1 MRSHRLEINNYDLS
15 TVVEVEPQSEV
26 VGFTIVSAPSGPNK
40 PILINNLTELRNTFG
55 KSSSKY
61 PELYEVEQFIGSG
74 YSCYV
79 GNSNKIDETKGFPV
93 IVVTNSGYYLS
104 TTKKAVD
111 SEMYSTDT
119 PLELTGNVYRYIPCE
134 VFKDTEDNNK
144 YKLKFDFSGIDGSYF
159 NNIQQGKLLRYSI
172 VNNKLGDIK
181 SNATGLTVSG
191 SSYKNEAINGLFDNS
206 EIQSSNFLSDNSFY
220 LDVTPTILSGETI
233 ISYIF
238 PKYPSSFSC
247 EKIQISSYADTKID
261 NASDIDRRNVVSITA
276 TKYYDQTPY
285 TVCNSLVGSFTY
297 NSAVGKFDE
306 VNSEFVSQKGL
317 NIVNYN
323 NNVFN
328 SVTYSEAL
336 GSAVLITGSSELISG
351 DKDWDDA
358 DDSIYDDVDLFFDP
372 TINVNNSKLDS
383 GFFSIHK
390 NHTLSGCIFNQT
402 WDTTSSNKS
411 STQLTYGSNYWNICG
426 KVRVNIGTEY
436 IYSSCVGAYAVI
448 IANGLRDYNGGI
460 APMFTTGILGTMSV
474 SATNVPYRYTK
485 DELKMLDKSNY
496 NPIVFD
502 TTYGLM
508 VTSQKTCKGGALTDW
523 SYIGHVA
530 AFLNF
535 EKEVYNQVMI
545 PQIGKPNNP
554 YYRELRKQQVEHL
567 LEERLVT
574 NRIWAEGIVD
584 TSTAE
589 GVNDDMARKSR
600 KFVIVVKVKVD
611 IFSEYVTLNFYN
623 VDQSTSL
630 SVAQ

>member
-26 VGFTIVSAPSGPNK
+26 VGFTIVSAPSGPK
-40 PILINNLTELRNTFG
+40 TPVLINSLTELRNTFG
-55 KSSSKY
+55 KSSSAY
-61 PELYEVEQFIGSG
+61 PELYEVEQFVGNG

-79 GNSNKIDETKGFPV
+79 GNSNAGNVSSVPV
-93 IVVTNSGYYLS
+93 IVVTNSGYYLAE
-104 TTKKAVD
+104 TNIID
-111 SEMYSTDT
+111 SEVHYVDNK
-119 PLELTGNVYRYIPCE
+119 LELTPGKIFRYIPCK
-134 VFKDTEDNNK
+134 VTSDN
-144 YKLKFDFSGIDGSYF
+144 KLKLDFTGLSGTYYQSIVG
-159 NNIQQGKLLRYSI
+159 GKLVRYSI
-172 VNNKLGDIK
+172 FNNTLNTEKT
-181 SNATGLTVSG
+181 NTGLVTVP
-191 SSYKNEAINGLFDNS
+191 
-206 EIQSSNFLSDNSFY
+206 SSNTYLESNEIPGLYTAADLTDTFTSNNSIY
-220 LDVTPTILSGETI
+220 LNVASIPDEDTI
-233 ISYIF
+233 ISYIM

-247 EKIQISSYADTKID
+247 EKIVISSSAESKID
-261 NASDIDRRNVVSITA
+261 DATNVDKRNVVSITA
-276 TKYYDQTPY
+276 TKYYNQQIF
-285 TVCNSLVGSFTY
+285 TVCNSLLGSFTY
-297 NSAVGKFDE
+297 NSAVSKFDE
-306 VNSEFVSQKGL
+306 VSNDFINQKGI
-317 NIVNYN
+317 NIISCKNQTFGTDTV
-323 NNVFN
+323 
-328 SVTYSEAL
+328 YSSDFPIATI
-336 GSAVLITGSSELISG
+336 ITGSSNLTVSSG
-351 DKDWDDA
+351 DKDWSVA
-358 DDSIYDDVDLFFDP
+358 DDSMYDDVDLFFDP
-372 TINVNNSKLDS
+372 TFHLSSDS
-383 GFFSIHK
+383 NTSSFFSLHT
-390 NHTLSGCIFNQT
+390 NHSLAGCIFNKT
-402 WDTTSSNKS
+402 WSTKDTLSP
-411 STQLTYGSNYWNICG
+411 LTYGSNYWNICG

-436 IYSSCVGAYAVI
+436 IDSSCVGAYAVI
-448 IANGLRDYNGGI
+448 VANGLRDYNGGI

-474 SATNVPYRYTK
+474 SATNVSYRYTK
-485 DELKMLDKSNY
+485 EDLKKLDKVNY

-508 VTSQKTCKGGALTDW
+508 ITSQKTCKGGALTDW

-589 GVNDDMARKSR
+589 GVNDDIARKSR

-630 SVAQ
+630 SVSQ

>member
-26 VGFTIVSAPSGPNK
+26 VGFTIVSAPSGPK
-40 PILINNLTELRNTFG
+40 TPVLINSLTELRNTFG
-55 KSSSKY
+55 KSSSAY
-61 PELYEVEQFIGSG
+61 PELYEVEQFVGNG

-79 GNSNKIDETKGFPV
+79 GNSNAGSVSKVPV
-93 IVVTNSGYYLS
+93 IVVTNSGYYLAE
-104 TTKKAVD
+104 TDIKD
-111 SEMYSTDT
+111 SEIHYVDNK
-119 PLELTGNVYRYIPCE
+119 LELTPGKIFRYIPCK
-134 VFKDTEDNNK
+134 VTTDN
-144 YKLKFDFSGIDGSYF
+144 KLRLDFTGIAGSYYQS
-159 NNIQQGKLLRYSI
+159 ISPSKLVRYSI
-172 VNNKLGDIK
+172 FNNTLNTEKTNTSLVTVPS
-181 SNATGLTVSG
+181 SNTYLE
-191 SSYKNEAINGLFDNS
+191 SSEISGLFTAADLTDTFISNNS
-206 EIQSSNFLSDNSFY
+206 IY
-220 LDVTPTILSGETI
+220 LNVTSIPDEDTI
-233 ISYIF
+233 ISYIM

-247 EKIQISSYADTKID
+247 EKIVIASSAEAKID
-261 NASDIDRRNVVSITA
+261 DATNVDKRNVVSITA
-276 TKYYDQTPY
+276 TKYYNQQIF
-285 TVCNSLVGSFTY
+285 TVCNSLLGSFTY
-297 NSAVGKFDE
+297 NSAVSKFDE
-306 VNSEFVSQKGL
+306 VSNDFINQKGI
-317 NIVNYN
+317 NIISCKNQT
-323 NNVFN
+323 FG
-328 SVTYSEAL
+328 TDTIYSSDFPIATI
-336 GSAVLITGSSELISG
+336 ITGSSNLAVSSE
-351 DKDWDDA
+351 DKDWSDA
-358 DDSIYDDVDLFFDP
+358 DDSMYDDVDLFFDP
-372 TINVNNSKLDS
+372 TFHLSSDS
-383 GFFSIHK
+383 NTSSFFSLHT
-390 NHTLSGCIFNQT
+390 NHSLAGCIFNKT
-402 WDTTSSNKS
+402 WNTKDALSP
-411 STQLTYGSNYWNICG
+411 LTYGSNYWNICG

-436 IYSSCVGAYAVI
+436 IDSSCVGAYAVI
-448 IANGLRDYNGGI
+448 VANGLRDYNGGI

-474 SATNVPYRYTK
+474 SATNVSYRYTK
-485 DELKMLDKSNY
+485 EDLKKLDKVNY

-508 VTSQKTCKGGALTDW
+508 ITSQKTCKGGALTDW

-589 GVNDDMARKSR
+589 GVNDDMARKAR

-630 SVAQ
+630 SVSQ